1 MTSKKII
8 LLRRKD
14 LYSYEYMNDW
24 EKFNA
29 T

>member
-8 LLRRKD
+8 SLRRKD
-14 LYSYEYMNDW
+14 LYSYEYKNDW